1 MFICYRTLKQKVGQ
15 RRNEPVWWRV
25 TRKWLEL
32 GQRDLGQREELRAE
46 EGLLQGQTKVTA
58 TLTDGYMR

>member
-1 MFICYRTLKQKVGQ
+1 MFICYRTLKRKVDQ

-25 TRKWLEL
+25 TRKGLGQ

-46 EGLLQGQTKVTA
+46 EGPLQGQTKVTA